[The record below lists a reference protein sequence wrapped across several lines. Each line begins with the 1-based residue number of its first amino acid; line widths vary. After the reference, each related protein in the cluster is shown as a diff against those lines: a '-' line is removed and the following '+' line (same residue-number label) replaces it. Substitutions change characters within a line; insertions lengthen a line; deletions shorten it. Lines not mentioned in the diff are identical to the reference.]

1 MKRILILGATSAI
14 AEAAARE
21 WAARGDALFLVA
33 RNAPALQAIA
43 ADLRLRGAA
52 VLDTAV
58 FDARDLDAFAPLIEA
73 AAASLGALDLA
84 LIAHGVLP
92 DQREC
97 ETRLD
102 LLRENFDA
110 NALSVIA
117 ACLALARHFSAQGGG
132 VIAAISSVAGDRGR
146 ASNYLYGAAKA
157 AVSTCLSGLRQELFA
172 KGVRVVTVKPGFVA
186 TPMTAAFKKGALW
199 STPARVAHDIV
210 QAMDRGTPTLYTPWF
225 WRPIMALV
233 RVVPERVFQ
242 RLGG

>member
-33 RNAPALQAIA
+33 RNAAALQAIA

-52 VLDTAV
+52 VVDTAV
-58 FDARDLDAFAPLIEA
+58 FDARDLEAFAPLIEA

-84 LIAHGVLP
+84 LIAHGLLP

-102 LLRENFDA
+102 VLRENFNT

-117 ACLALARHFSAQGGG
+117 ACLALARHFSAQGRG

-172 KGVRVVTVKPGFVA
+172 KGVRVVTIKPGFVA

-199 STPARVAHDIV
+199 ATPARVAHDIV
-210 QAMDRGTPTLYTPWF
+210 QAMDRATPTLYTPWF

-233 RVVPERVFQ
+233 RAVPERVFVH
-242 RLGG
+242 LGD